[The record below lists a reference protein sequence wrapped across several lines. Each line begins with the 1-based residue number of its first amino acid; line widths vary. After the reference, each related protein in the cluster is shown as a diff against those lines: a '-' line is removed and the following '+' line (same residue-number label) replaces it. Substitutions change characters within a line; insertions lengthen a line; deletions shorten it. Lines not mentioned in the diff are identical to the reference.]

1 MGVHNKPSPPCFHVS
16 SCDLLAQLKAVSS
29 CSYVTGFLF
38 TEFRRV
44 LYCQYHF
51 FHGCNWKNVF
61 TVRLLWSKTALI
73 VDTHF
78 FSSLQPHVFPYME
91 KQCYSIFI
99 QIDHKMATFC
109 FVVPFNSRWQ
119 LLLPSI
125 DLQKKNKNL
134 FFFWKLS
141 LPFFLARGS
150 VCVCAR
156 LGEAAE
162 SRRSGGRRW
171 RSLDHATRVICPSF
185 VCVNRGWRGSTT
197 GAPREEPPTRP
208 QPPPPPAPTPTA
220 RCSGRRVK
228 ASSSLLQRVAQNR
241 LQRSIAHSIRIA
253 LWMKTSESLSL
264 GDCTRFF
271 FTASYSK
278 WNQVLKIK
286 KWSASLS
293 CGSLTPC
300 NL

>member
-125 DLQKKNKNL
+125 DLQKKKQK
-134 FFFWKLS
+134 FV
-141 LPFFLARGS
+141 FFLKVIIAIFSRAWVG
-150 VCVCAR
+150 VCVR
-156 LGEAAE
+156 AAG
-162 SRRSGGRRW
+162 RSGRVTAKRRPALALT
-171 RSLDHATRVICPSF
+171 RSRHSSYLSVICLCQPR
-185 VCVNRGWRGSTT
+185 VERLDDRGPERRATDTAATTATT
-197 GAPREEPPTRP
+197 GANTNGSLLRPTGQSFV
-208 QPPPPPAPTPTA
+208 QPPPTGCSKSAPK
-220 RCSGRRVK
+220 V
-228 ASSSLLQRVAQNR
+228 NR
-241 LQRSIAHSIRIA
+241 SFH
-253 LWMKTSESLSL
+253 
-264 GDCTRFF
+264 
-271 FTASYSK
+271 
-278 WNQVLKIK
+278 
-286 KWSASLS
+286 
-293 CGSLTPC
+293 
-300 NL
+300 